1 MVMDNKSKDNSKEQ
15 ILDAAMKVFVKNGF
29 AQTRMEDIA
38 EVSGLSKG
46 AIYHH
51 YDTKKDLFL
60 ALIDFWEEYFFFK
73 VFFNKNIES
82 KKSEDL
88 LRAMAKD
95 MIETFKTKKYVL
107 LAELEFWSLANHDED
122 VRSKTEALYI
132 KLMKLI
138 RSIIS
143 KGVKT
148 NEFKQL
154 NVDVAALSVM
164 TSLQGVI
171 WFSIFQDKNISAEQ
185 YLNDVI
191 EFIIYGFKK

>member
-1 MVMDNKSKDNSKEQ
+1 MDNKSKDNSKDQ
-15 ILDAAMKVFVKNGF
+15 ILEAAMKVFVKNGF

-51 YDTKKDLFL
+51 YDSKKDLFL

-95 MIETFKTKKYVL
+95 MIETFKSKKYIL

-122 VRSKTEALYI
+122 VRAKTEALYI

-143 KGVKT
+143 KGVRT

>member
-1 MVMDNKSKDNSKEQ
+1 MDNKSKDNSKEQ
-15 ILDAAMKVFVKNGF
+15 ILEAAMKVFVKNGF

-51 YDTKKDLFL
+51 YDSKKDLFL

>member
-1 MVMDNKSKDNSKEQ
+1 MDNKSKDNSKEQ